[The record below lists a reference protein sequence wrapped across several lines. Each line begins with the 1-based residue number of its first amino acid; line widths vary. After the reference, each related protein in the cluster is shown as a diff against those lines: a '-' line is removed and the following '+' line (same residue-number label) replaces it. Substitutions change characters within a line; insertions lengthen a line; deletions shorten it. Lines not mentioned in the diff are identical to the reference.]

1 MVNSAPSAPESWL
14 VGDIGATHARF
25 GLVAPD
31 AKLLHSRTL
40 ADEDYP
46 TIEDALAAFLAER
59 GALPM
64 PRQGA
69 IAIASAITGDRVA
82 MTNHPWSFSVQE
94 LKARFAFERFEAIND
109 FTALALALPRLA
121 PEDRQAVGGGA
132 AAAGAPLGV
141 LGPGSGL
148 GVSGLV
154 PSGKGWIA
162 LTGEGGHATMAPAT
176 DREGAVLDRMRRHF
190 DHVSAERALSGPG
203 LVNLY
208 NTLAVIDGVPAKGY
222 TAAQITDLAIRAED
236 PLCVEFDD
244 DVLRDARDDGGQ
256 PGADARG
263 ARRRLYRRW
272 DRPEAW
278 PDIPQFALS
287 RTIRGERPLARL
299 SQADPDLCGDPSA
312 ARISRLRCAARSVA
326 DYEAR
331 SARWSPATPSTIR
344 PRHNSFQPPA
354 VSPNQTI
361 PIAATTAVPTPDHT
375 A

>member
-1 MVNSAPSAPESWL
+1 MVNSAPSASESWL

-25 GLVAPD
+25 GLVSPD

-40 ADEDYP
+40 SDEDYP

-59 GALPM
+59 GELPM

-94 LKARFAFERFEAIND
+94 VKARFAFERFEVIND
-109 FTALALALPRLA
+109 FTALALALPHLG

-148 GVSGLV
+148 GASGLV
-154 PSGKGWIA
+154 PCGKSWIA

-176 DREGAVLDRMRRHF
+176 DRESAVLDRMRQHF
-190 DHVSAERALSGPG
+190 DHVSAERALSGRG

-208 NTLAVIDGVPAKGY
+208 NALAVIDGKPAKGY

-236 PLCVEFDD
+236 PLCIETTTMFCAM
-244 DVLRDARDDGGQ
+244 LGTIAGNLALTLG
-256 PGADARG
+256 ARG
-263 ARRRLYRRW
+263 GVYIGGGIVPKLGRTFLDSPFRERF
-272 DRPEAW
+272 EAK
-278 PDIPQFALS
+278 
-287 RTIRGERPLARL
+287 G
-299 SQADPDLCGDPSA
+299 
-312 ARISRLRCAARSVA
+312 RLRSYLAPIPTFVVTHPLPAFLGCAALLA
-326 DYEAR
+326 E
-331 SARWSPATPSTIR
+331 
-344 PRHNSFQPPA
+344 
-354 VSPNQTI
+354 
-361 PIAATTAVPTPDHT
+361 
-375 A
+375 